1 MQTPSEATPSQNSLF
16 NPSSSN
22 ANSQENQ
29 IESKF
34 QNRQEKFQN
43 EENFAQIKEKTM
55 TKELSLGQDNRNK
68 IFMQRRLK
76 KKINSEP
83 IEFLKNKLSIPS
95 DIYEKC
101 DKMPIEL
108 KQFNEIISAFRTND
122 IIQKYTGL
130 VGIRKLLS
138 IQSNPPIQELIDV
151 GIIPE
156 LISLLENSPC
166 EFQYEALWCL
176 TNIATGTSDQANII
190 VVKGGIPKII
200 NLMDSNI
207 EELKDQATWTI
218 GNLASDSTKIRDIL
232 IKEKAFDK
240 ILTLMASTSQEKL
253 IKNCTWAI
261 ANFCRVK
268 PPPPYEYMKKSIKI
282 IARAIVNLNN
292 DTEFLTDACFIFSFM
307 TEHYKETINDLL
319 DIEII
324 PQIIKILDS
333 VDVQYVQ
340 LSCLRVVGNI
350 ASGNANQTQQ
360 LLDWG
365 ILDCLKKTIF
375 NAKKSI
381 RKESAW
387 IISNIAAGTQKQ
399 IETLI
404 SQNFLPLLDQV
415 IKNDDIE
422 IKKEAIWAVCNLTSV
437 ENEEYLKKI
446 LEQGILKIICDC
458 LKMDDAKFLAVCLEA
473 FGNLLAFGKKRNPN
487 GPNEIVLEVEK
498 MGMFDLLEKLQYHPV
513 ETVFEKTL
521 KLLETYFDVE
531 NLE

>member
-1 MQTPSEATPSQNSLF
+1 
-16 NPSSSN
+16 
-22 ANSQENQ
+22 
-29 IESKF
+29 
-34 QNRQEKFQN
+34 
-43 EENFAQIKEKTM
+43 M
-55 TKELSLGQDNRNK
+55 TNELSLGQDNRNK

-268 PPPPYEYMKKSIKI
+268 PPPPYEYIKKSIKI
-282 IARAIVNLNN
+282 ISRAIVNLYN
-292 DTEFLTDACFIFSFM
+292 DNDFLTDACFIFSYM
-307 TEHYKETINDLL
+307 TEHYKDTINDLL

-324 PQIIKILDS
+324 PQIIKLLD
-333 VDVQYVQ
+333 VDSQYIVI
-340 LSCLRVVGNI
+340 SSLRVVGNI

-375 NAKKSI
+375 NEKKAI
-381 RKESAW
+381 RKETAW

-399 IETLI
+399 IESLI
-404 SQNFLPLLDQV
+404 SENFLPILDKEIQ
-415 IKNDDIE
+415 NDDLE
-422 IKKEAIWAVCNLTSV
+422 IKKEAIWAVCNLSSV
-437 ENEEYLKKI
+437 NNDKYMEQI
-446 LEQGILKIICDC
+446 LNQGILRIICEC

-473 FGNLLAFGKKRNPN
+473 FGNLLAYGKKKNPS
-487 GPNEIVLEVEK
+487 GPNFIVSEVEK
-498 MGMFDLLEKLQYHPV
+498 MGMLDLLEKLQYHPV
-513 ETVFEKTL
+513 EIVYDKTL
-521 KLLETYFDVE
+521 KILETYFEVE
-531 NLE
+531 VNE